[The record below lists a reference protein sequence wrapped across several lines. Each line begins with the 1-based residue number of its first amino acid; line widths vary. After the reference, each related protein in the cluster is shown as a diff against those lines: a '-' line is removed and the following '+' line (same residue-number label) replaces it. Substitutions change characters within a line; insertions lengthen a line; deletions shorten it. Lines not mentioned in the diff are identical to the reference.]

1 MEDNKKVVDV
11 LNDLIKIHGDRIAG
25 YEKAASKLENS
36 EVMLKSL
43 FYQISDESQEISNRL
58 TDKVINLGGEPA
70 TDTSVPG
77 KIYRTWMDLRSTFT
91 KDENS
96 AAAALEMCE
105 FGEDAAQRAYLEAES
120 ESRNFPEEI
129 QHMIKNQQHL
139 LKMSHDLIRNQ
150 RSQNHTVP
158 Q

>member
-11 LNDLIKIHGDRIAG
+11 LNDLIKINGDRIAG

-70 TDTSVPG
+70 TDASVPG
-77 KIYRTWMDLRSTFT
+77 KIYRTWMDLRSKFT
-91 KDENS
+91 KDENTT
-96 AAAALEMCE
+96 AATLEMCE
-105 FGEDAAQRAYLEAES
+105 FGEDAAQRAYLEAEN
-120 ESRNFPEEI
+120 ESKGFPEEI

-139 LKMSHDLIRNQ
+139 LKMAHDLIRNQ